1 MNQYLNE
8 LCKLKQE
15 KMKKAYQKHGM
26 EITFVE
32 NKEELCKA
40 LKPLLVN
47 GKSISFGG
55 SQTLFE
61 TGVIDLVRSSDVTLY
76 DRYKEGL
83 SGEEIQDIFRKA
95 FTSDLYVTSTNAM
108 TIDGY
113 LYNIDYTGN
122 RVAAMI
128 YGPKEVIVVVGKNKI
143 FESEASAIEHVRNV
157 ACPANCMR
165 LNRQTPCVKTCKCMD
180 CESEDRLCS
189 AYTKMG
195 KQRVKGRIKIFIVNE
210 DYGY

>member
-1 MNQYLNE
+1 MNQHLQSIIE
-8 LCKLKQE
+8 IKQA
-15 KMKKAYQKHGM
+15 KMKEAFLKHRM

-32 NKEELCKA
+32 NKEELLEC
-40 LKPLLVN
+40 LKPIFVN
-47 GKSISFGG
+47 QKSVSFGG

-61 TGVIDLVRSSDVTLY
+61 TGVIDLVRNSNVELY

-83 SGEEIQDIFRKA
+83 SGEEIQAIFRKT
-95 FTSDLYVTSTNAM
+95 FTNDIFVTSSNAI
-108 TIDGY
+108 TTDGY

-128 YGPKEVIVVVGKNKI
+128 YGPKEVIVIVGKNKI
-143 FESEASAIEHVRNV
+143 FESEQSAIEHIRNV
-157 ACPANCMR
+157 ACPANCVR
-165 LNRQTPCVKTCKCMD
+165 LNRNTPCVKTGKCMD
-180 CESEDRLCS
+180 CDSPDRLCS

-195 KQRVKGRIKIFIVNE
+195 KQRDEGRIKIYVINE